1 MKLMACNEY
10 ILLQYTTILL
20 GNIIINN
27 TLWQST
33 AGQRTVL
40 VKKDFLL
47 QYSTKIT
54 QPLNTII
61 HVINYVHNEFGL
73 K

>member
-1 MKLMACNEY
+1 MACNEY

-33 AGQRTVL
+33 AGQRPVL

-61 HVINYVHNEFGL
+61 HVINYVHNDFGL